1 MIVAINEIAKNPKII
16 NNPDEIIYVEDK
28 RKHEL
33 KSIVIPAIYQDE
45 IADAIKEIEYKMW
58 LKRNKKGLSAK
69 HPEFL
74 DDVVADVGGES

>member
-16 NNPDEIIYVEDK
+16 NNEDEIIYVEDK

-33 KSIVIPAIYQDE
+33 KSIVIPALYKDDIE
-45 IADAIKEIEYKMW
+45 EVIKEIEYKMW
-58 LKRNKKGLSAK
+58 LKRNKAGLSAT

-74 DDVVADVGGES
+74 DGTVDDIGKQL

>member
-16 NNPDEIIYVEDK
+16 NNPDEIIYVEDR

-33 KSIVIPAIYQDE
+33 KSIVIPVIYKDE

-58 LKRNKKGLSAK
+58 LKRNREGLSVE

-74 DDVVADVGGES
+74 NTLVEDVGSK